1 MKIAIISDTHDNLAT
16 LDKFLAYIAKNPV
29 GAIIHCGDIAEGE
42 TLTRLAKNFPGEILV
57 AFGNMDYRDSV
68 CAAIKKSS
76 RITLFDSFGQTEFNG
91 IKIGFCHHK
100 ETGLAIFKKE
110 KFDFI
115 FYGHTHKPWLEN
127 IDGCCFANPGTLA
140 GMFYKATFA
149 ILDIE
154 TRKLELKIVD
164 RL

>member
-110 KFDFI
+110 KFDLYFTAI
-115 FYGHTHKPWLEN
+115 RT
-127 IDGCCFANPGTLA
+127 NPGWKTLTVVVSPIPA
-140 GMFYKATFA
+140 LWPACFTKPLSPFWISKPGNWN
-149 ILDIE
+149 
-154 TRKLELKIVD
+154 
-164 RL
+164 